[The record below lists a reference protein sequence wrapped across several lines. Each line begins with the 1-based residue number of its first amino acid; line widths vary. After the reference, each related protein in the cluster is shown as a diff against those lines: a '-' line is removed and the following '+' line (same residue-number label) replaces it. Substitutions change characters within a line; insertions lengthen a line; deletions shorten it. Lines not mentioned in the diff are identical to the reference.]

1 MIFFCFAETKDPC
14 AKLNCT
20 QGAQC
25 VRSRDGTEA
34 ECKCTE
40 SCPNL
45 GDHEGSGPVCGSDGV
60 DYASLCHLN
69 KVACIQGINIT
80 VVFPG
85 KCGKCVLLFEKK
97 KNYSCIKIHLW
108 KLGKI
113 INIRFLMFV

>member
-1 MIFFCFAETKDPC
+1 MYVAETKDPC

-20 QGAQC
+20 QGARC

-69 KVACIQGINIT
+69 KVACTQGINIT

-85 KCGKCVLLFEKK
+85 KCGKNLNKK
-97 KNYSCIKIHLW
+97 QTLHIKIFYLC
-108 KLGKI
+108 I
-113 INIRFLMFV
+113 C